1 MLTKRKISLITCF
14 ESELSS
20 VVTPQEAE
28 EFLISERKKATEQV
42 TQIKEKKQDDF
53 DLLE

>member
-28 EFLISERKKATEQV
+28 DFLVSERKKPAQQV
-42 TQIKEKKQDDF
+42 AQIQEKKPDDF